1 MKEIC
6 FRAWDKKEKKM
17 HNIIQILWGSEPNPY
32 PLSVDFFDSI
42 KSHLFEDVELMQYT
56 GLHDKNGKKI
66 YEGDILND
74 NELVASNLFHN
85 NLGLVDLPL
94 QEQWIEITTDLE
106 KREVIGNKFENPELL
121 VKTKTMKY
129 RVGDRVKATG
139 DLPEGQV
146 GTVVFVDDYSYVVKF
161 DNWHEGHNCL
171 NFGNETDCG
180 NSGYWL
186 GKRDLEL
193 IETETMPEIEEI
205 ETKTMPE
212 FEEIEKAFRAFVSE
226 GEKLIKK
233 MKKTDY

>member
-1 MKEIC
+1 
-6 FRAWDKKEKKM
+6 
-17 HNIIQILWGSEPNPY
+17 
-32 PLSVDFFDSI
+32 
-42 KSHLFEDVELMQYT
+42 
-56 GLHDKNGKKI
+56 
-66 YEGDILND
+66 
-74 NELVASNLFHN
+74 
-85 NLGLVDLPL
+85 
-94 QEQWIEITTDLE
+94 
-106 KREVIGNKFENPELL
+106 
-121 VKTKTMKY
+121 MKY
-129 RVGDRVKATG
+129 SVGDRVKATG

-146 GTVVFVDDYSYVVKF
+146 GTVVFFDDHSYVVKF

-186 GKRDLEL
+186 GEHDLEL